1 MNPLAWLNP
10 YRWLLAAALVAALVA
25 GYFAWADH
33 IGDVREAAVTAR
45 YNAAIDA
52 QKKEATQK
60 LADETA
66 KVAAAE
72 KALNDFKSQQEI
84 KDATNQKTAAG
95 LSARLRDAAGPAG
108 RLRDPHAAGC
118 GGGGGGAQSA
128 AATGADDSPADR
140 AQAGGLL
147 SAQLTRLLQ
156 QLAAEAD
163 GINLA
168 YRSCRAD
175 AWSMRDVQKIHDE
188 R

>member
-1 MNPLAWLNP
+1 MSWLSPN
-10 YRWLLAAALVAALVA
+10 RWLLAAALIAALVA

-52 QKKEATQK
+52 QKKEASQK

-72 KALNDFKSQQEI
+72 KSLNDFKNQQEL
-84 KDATNQKTAAG
+84 KDATNRKTVAG

-118 GGGGGGAQSA
+118 GGGGGGAQGA
-128 AATGADDSPADR
+128 AAAGADDSPADR

-147 SAQLTRLLQ
+147 SAQLTGLLQ
-156 QLAAEAD
+156 QLAADAD

-168 YRSCRAD
+168 YSSCRAD
-175 AWSMRDVQKIHDE
+175 AWSVRDVQKLSDE